1 MTNDEL
7 RLSLDRLTDGQ
18 MRAVVREHY
27 PPVAEWAGQADRS
40 AVLLTLMDYVDRHG
54 DTERDRL
61 SQILAV
67 YRPAGRDQNGRS
79 VTNDN
84 DNISHA
90 VTALQ
95 TQMAYVRADVQKNQA
110 QIEEIA
116 RQFLLVLRQLESLQ
130 TNVQWL
136 TGAIVLGVIVV
147 GIVLLRVLG
156 I

>member
-27 PPVAEWAGQADRS
+27 PSVAEWAGQADRS

-54 DTERDRL
+54 DTERNRL

-67 YRPAGRDQNGRS
+67 YRPAGGDQNGRS
-79 VTNDN
+79 VTS
-84 DNISHA
+84 DNISHT

-147 GIVLLRVLG
+147 GILLLRVLG
-156 I
+156 V